1 MTLVDLLFLLFA
13 GVMCVGAAGV
23 VFTQSVARMALW
35 LIVTLTSSA
44 ALFFLLDAEFVGT
57 TQLLVYVGGTLVL
70 LVFGVMM
77 TGSGL
82 RAEYRT
88 RAVEIVTA
96 GVLAIGL
103 LGLMLNTVLATP
115 WPKQMSGS
123 GAAPGRRVTA
133 LQLGLS
139 LAGVALPKSPVAA
152 DPGQPARAAAA
163 TTPGYLLPFELL
175 SVHLLVVLVGAAYL
189 ARAKR
194 RLVSGMTLPE
204 DIPPPESLNRDGRPS
219 LTPSAASDS
228 ATTPSLHSPSSQWS
242 PTN

>member
-1 MTLVDLLFLLFA
+1 MTLVDLLFLVFA
-13 GVMCVGAAGV
+13 GVMCIGAAGV

-115 WPKQMSGS
+115 WPKQPDGS
-123 GAAPGRRVTA
+123 GAGPGQRVTA

-139 LAGVALPKSPVAA
+139 LAGVALPKPAVAVE
-152 DPGQPARAAAA
+152 PGQPARSAARA
-163 TTPGYLLPFELL
+163 TPGYLLPFELL
-175 SVHLLVVLVGAAYL
+175 SVHLLVVLIGAAYL

-194 RLVSGMTLPE
+194 RLVSGMSLPD
-204 DIPPPESLNRDGRPS
+204 DIPPSMNDGGDGRGPAAS
-219 LTPSAASDS
+219 TPSRDS
-228 ATTPSLHSPSSQWS
+228 TTHPLQTTSSQWS

>member
-1 MTLVDLLFLLFA
+1 MTLTDLLFLVFA
-13 GVMCVGAAGV
+13 GLMCVGAAGV

-82 RAEYRT
+82 RSEYRT

-103 LGLMLNTVLATP
+103 IGLMLNSVLATP
-115 WPKQMSGS
+115 WPVLSGQES
-123 GAAPGRRVTA
+123 HANQQRVTT
-133 LQLGLS
+133 LKIGLS
-139 LAGVALPKSPVAA
+139 LAGVAIPKPAA
-152 DPGQPARAAAA
+152 SHRGMGPRV
-163 TTPGYLLPFELL
+163 TPGYLLPFELL
-175 SVHLLVVLVGAAYL
+175 SVHLLVVLIGAAYL

-194 RLVSGMTLPE
+194 RIDRHE
-204 DIPPPESLNRDGRPS
+204 PPPTVSEHP
-219 LTPSAASDS
+219 TTISAE
-228 ATTPSLHSPSSQWS
+228 PMSPLSNVIPAPTETSSRQWS